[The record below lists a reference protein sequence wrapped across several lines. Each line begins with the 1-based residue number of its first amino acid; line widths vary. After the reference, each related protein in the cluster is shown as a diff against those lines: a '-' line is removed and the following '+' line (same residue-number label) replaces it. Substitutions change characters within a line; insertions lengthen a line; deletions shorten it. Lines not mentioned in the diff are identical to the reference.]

1 MICAGDMLYGGADA
15 CQGDSG
21 GMRMIWRVAIRQ
33 IKSLL
38 NSTLSKLILFKHTG
52 PLTITDEERNE
63 ILIGVASWGYKCGS
77 ADAPGVYAKV
87 TSVLTWIDDIVFK
100 DNQG

>member
-1 MICAGDMLYGGADA
+1 MPRRQRGYENDMKGGN
-15 CQGDSG
+15 
-21 GMRMIWRVAIRQ
+21 RQ
-33 IKSLL
+33 IKMV
-38 NSTLSKLILFKHTG
+38 NSTPSKLNFFKHTG

-63 ILIGVASWGYKCGS
+63 ILIGVASWGYECGS

>member
-1 MICAGDMLYGGADA
+1 MICAGDMLYGGEDA

-21 GMRMIWRVAIRQ
+21 GTKMIWRAAIRHR
-33 IKSLL
+33 KV
-38 NSTLSKLILFKHTG
+38 NSTLSKLNFFKHTG

>member
-1 MICAGDMLYGGADA
+1 MVVKTHAKETVGVWEWYEGPQYRIEISTINKTPSKS
-15 CQGDSG
+15 DS
-21 GMRMIWRVAIRQ
+21 
-33 IKSLL
+33 
-38 NSTLSKLILFKHTG
+38 FKHTG

-87 TSVLTWIDDIVFK
+87 TSVLTWIDDIVFR

>member
-1 MICAGDMLYGGADA
+1 MPRRQRGYENDMKAGN
-15 CQGDSG
+15 
-21 GMRMIWRVAIRQ
+21 RQ
-33 IKSLL
+33 IKSFMV
-38 NSTLSKLILFKHTG
+38 NSTPSKLNFFKHTG

>member
-1 MICAGDMLYGGADA
+1 MPRRQWGYENDMKGRIEKYTTINKTPSKF
-15 CQGDSG
+15 DS
-21 GMRMIWRVAIRQ
+21 
-33 IKSLL
+33 
-38 NSTLSKLILFKHTG
+38 FKHTG

-87 TSVLTWIDDIVFK
+87 TSVLTWIDDIVFR